1 MKQNEQLKQPFFA
14 KFLESQN
21 GEGVEA
27 SQQYHAAWPPIIP
40 PITSPLKD
48 VEHTLKYPSD
58 GDEV

>member
-21 GEGVEA
+21 SEGGEA
-27 SQQYHAAWPPIIP
+27 QQHHQAWPPIIIP
-40 PITSPLKD
+40 PMTSPIKD